1 MPSKIRIGCVVSGA
15 TGELYQPDV
24 DDEAPRVGE
33 GAEAAMAVTDLQKKQ
48 RRRRRRRREGTIIE
62 SVGPNRWKVL
72 WADTLE
78 RLDHPSNVL
87 RFVSEGS
94 NIRRGTMPPQCST
107 TGTGVFADPL
117 PTPVSVNATVP
128 QYTVPTHIAG
138 QHTPPV
144 VDALPAMATPVGAPP
159 AMATPV
165 GVLPIRDTTE
175 EPATTE
181 APAID
186 GEDID
191 DTDWE
196 ENLLIPTQD
205 GLGRREDE
213 DDDVPDMIDLDQMNP
228 CDFEFENA
236 DDRFSNEELLFE
248 YDDDLAAEMEKGR
261 EMVDKMIN
269 ATNEKRALMGTVV
282 SKGNGLLA
290 IDWTVREDVTES
302 EVPDKKEYRKVGIR
316 GFKFGGEEDD
326 RGNSSDSSSSDDE
339 FENMQRSLKSR
350 KRKKSKKQKAKQKK
364 VKRDQMMAG
373 GKRMHLF
380 PLLRHLWPG
389 NWTSHLAKMNAAIV
403 KENDERVSCLTLY
416 SISIVI
422 FLSCSMLT
430 FNVPL
435 ARGSSSFSITI

>member
-1 MPSKIRIGCVVSGA
+1 VSGA

-33 GAEAAMAVTDLQKKQ
+33 GAEAATAVTDLQKKQ
-48 RRRRRRRREGTIIE
+48 RRRRRRRREGPIIE

-186 GEDID
+186 GKDID

-248 YDDDLAAEMEKGR
+248 YDDDSG
-261 EMVDKMIN
+261 
-269 ATNEKRALMGTVV
+269 
-282 SKGNGLLA
+282 
-290 IDWTVREDVTES
+290 
-302 EVPDKKEYRKVGIR
+302 
-316 GFKFGGEEDD
+316 
-326 RGNSSDSSSSDDE
+326 
-339 FENMQRSLKSR
+339 
-350 KRKKSKKQKAKQKK
+350 
-364 VKRDQMMAG
+364 
-373 GKRMHLF
+373 
-380 PLLRHLWPG
+380 
-389 NWTSHLAKMNAAIV
+389 
-403 KENDERVSCLTLY
+403 
-416 SISIVI
+416 
-422 FLSCSMLT
+422 
-430 FNVPL
+430 
-435 ARGSSSFSITI
+435 